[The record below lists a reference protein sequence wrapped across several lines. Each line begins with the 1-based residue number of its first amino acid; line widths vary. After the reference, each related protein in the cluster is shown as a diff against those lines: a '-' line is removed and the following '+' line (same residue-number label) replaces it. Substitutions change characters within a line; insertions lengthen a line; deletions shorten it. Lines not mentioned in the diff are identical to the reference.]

1 MRVPDWNLQARGGG
15 EKKALWSPSR
25 APCRAPVGCPMCTEA
40 GVSLPPPQALTDSSG
55 KLQVSLSSREM
66 APKARD
72 CSCTFSDR
80 TKQGRMIDQPRQM
93 GQGGYLDV
101 ETSTVLAVQTG
112 RDGRQGDDAG
122 EAGLGQVQLL
132 GQVERQVHLA
142 GGEGRSHRRALEDR
156 LVSRAPGETALPSP

>member
-1 MRVPDWNLQARGGG
+1 MSRNQPRGDGEGG
-15 EKKALWSPSR
+15 QPGETGREAWR
-25 APCRAPVGCPMCTEA
+25 EEDGGWVG
-40 GVSLPPPQALTDSSG
+40 SSG
-55 KLQVSLSSREM
+55 
-66 APKARD
+66 A
-72 CSCTFSDR
+72 
-80 TKQGRMIDQPRQM
+80 DQPRQM